1 MSLISKKSFILDE
14 DDDRG
19 VESYTLPALVTT
31 KPEAFSMKKSVSWSA
46 FLHIATPILI
56 WFISIVLLLMG
67 INLSLFNKVKPQ
79 PKRDIEFVLVDKPGK
94 PRDPNTKNRADMD
107 SRSGGINDPKRKVS
121 MPSPK
126 PQKQQKPSAAA
137 TSANKIIKKQ
147 QQQVK
152 QQQVVQKPVQQK
164 PVQQTPVAKPAPKPT
179 PVEKPSPAKPAPP
192 TARPSARPVSAPA
205 PVAKPST
212 PFSVPAP
219 KSAPVG
225 KTLSTGPV
233 GGTSAQTGVSKTGG
247 VGGPVTSSGA
257 YAPRP
262 SLSPSAGSGSS
273 GQLSRGSSTG
283 GTGNVGNPGG
293 GGGAPGIDALREPDF
308 GPYMR
313 ELQRRIKLNWDPPK
327 GNESKTVVLLFK
339 IARDG
344 RLLSCRVHRSSGL
357 PSADQAALKA
367 VELTAP
373 FRPLP
378 GDFKGQ
384 SIDIQF
390 TFDYRVFGAS
400 RY

>member
-14 DDDRG
+14 EDDRDL
-19 VESYTLPALVTT
+19 EQYKLPTLVTT
-31 KPEAFSMKKSVSWSA
+31 KPEVIPVKKSLA
-46 FLHIATPILI
+46 IATALHPTIVGLI
-56 WFISIVLLLMG
+56 WLISIILMLMG
-67 INLSLFNKVKPQ
+67 INLGMLKKVKPT
-79 PKRDIEFVLVDKPGK
+79 PKKDIEFVLVDKPGT
-94 PRDPNTKNRADMD
+94 PRDPNTKNRSDIS
-107 SRSGGINDPKRKVS
+107 SRSGGVNDPTRKVS
-121 MPSPK
+121 MPSPTPK
-126 PQKQQKPSAAA
+126 KQQKPSAAA
-137 TSANKIIKKQ
+137 ANANKIIKKQ
-147 QQQVK
+147 QQQR
-152 QQQVVQKPVQQK
+152 QQQAQQPVKKPTQQ
-164 PVQQTPVAKPAPKPT
+164 PTQQTPQPNAQQQAPA
-179 PVEKPSPAKPAPP
+179 KPSPAKPAPP
-192 TARPSARPVSAPA
+192 TARPSAKPMSTTA
-205 PVAKPST
+205 PVAKPTT
-212 PFSVPAP
+212 PFTVAAP
-219 KSAPVG
+219 KGAPVG
-225 KTLSTGPV
+225 KTLATGPV
-233 GGTSAQTGVSKTGG
+233 GGTHAPTGIAKSGG
-247 VGGPVTSSGA
+247 GSSSGGSGA

-262 SLSPSAGSGSS
+262 SLSPSSGSGGS
-273 GQLSRGSSTG
+273 GQLSRGSSAG

-339 IARDG
+339 IAKDG
-344 RLLSCRVHRSSGL
+344 RLLSSRVHKSSGL

-378 GDFKGQ
+378 ADFKGQ

>member
-1 MSLISKKSFILDE
+1 
-14 DDDRG
+14 
-19 VESYTLPALVTT
+19 
-31 KPEAFSMKKSVSWSA
+31 
-46 FLHIATPILI
+46 
-56 WFISIVLLLMG
+56 
-67 INLSLFNKVKPQ
+67 
-79 PKRDIEFVLVDKPGK
+79 
-94 PRDPNTKNRADMD
+94 MD

-126 PQKQQKPSAAA
+126 PQKPQKPSAAA
-137 TSANKIIKKQ
+137 QNAKQIIKKQ
-147 QQQVK
+147 QQQVQK
-152 QQQVVQKPVQQK
+152 QVQQPKPVQQK
-164 PVQQTPVAKPAPKPT
+164 PAQQKPA
-179 PVEKPSPAKPAPP
+179 VEKPSPAKPAPP
-192 TARPSARPVSAPA
+192 TPRPSARPVSAPT
-205 PVAKPST
+205 PVAKPTT
-212 PFSVPAP
+212 PFTVPVPKAAP
-219 KSAPVG
+219 IG
-225 KTLSTGPV
+225 NTLSTGPV
-233 GGTSAQTGVSKTGG
+233 GGTSAPTGIAKSGTSTGG
-247 VGGPVTSSGA
+247 SSSSA

-262 SLSPSAGSGSS
+262 SLSPSSSGGSG
-273 GQLSRGSSTG
+273 QFSRGSSAG

-344 RLLSCRVHRSSGL
+344 RLLSCL
-357 PSADQAALKA
+357 PTADQAALKA

>member
-1 MSLISKKSFILDE
+1 MSLISKKSFLYEEDE
-14 DDDRG
+14 DQNAEPY
-19 VESYTLPALVTT
+19 VLPSLVTS
-31 KPEAFSMKKSVSWSA
+31 KPEVIPIKKSLAISTA
-46 FLHIATPILI
+46 LHPTVVGLI
-56 WFISIVLLLMG
+56 WLISIILALAG
-67 INLSLFNKVKPQ
+67 INLFTFNKIKPE
-79 PKRDIEFVLVDKPGK
+79 PKRDIEFVLVDKPGT
-94 PRDPNTKNRADMD
+94 PRNPHTKNRADMN
-107 SRSGGINDPKRKVS
+107 SRSGGVNDPKRKVS
-121 MPSPK
+121 MPSPAPK
-126 PQKQQKPSAAA
+126 KQQKPSAAA
-137 TSANKIIKKQ
+137 SSANKLIKKQ
-147 QQQVK
+147 QQQAHKQAQNVK
-152 QQQVVQKPVQQK
+152 KQTTNQPKVQQPVQKPTQQ
-164 PVQQTPVAKPAPKPT
+164 PSAVN
-179 PVEKPSPAKPAPP
+179 KPSPAKPAPP
-192 TARPSARPVSAPA
+192 TARPSAKPVSAPT

-212 PFSVPAP
+212 PFSVPIP
-219 KSAPVG
+219 TGAPVG

-233 GGTSAQTGVSKTGG
+233 GGTSSTKGG
-247 VGGPVTSSGA
+247 AKSGGAGTSGGSGA

-262 SLSPSAGSGSS
+262 SLSPSASGGS
-273 GQLSRGSSTG
+273 GQLSRGSSGG

-339 IARDG
+339 IAKDG
-344 RLLSCRVHRSSGL
+344 RLLSCRVNRSSGL

-378 GDFKGQ
+378 ADFKGQ

>member
-1 MSLISKKSFILDE
+1 MSLISKKNFILDE
-14 DDDRG
+14 EDVLETEDY
-19 VESYTLPALVTT
+19 VLPDLVTT
-31 KPEAFSMKKSVSWSA
+31 KPETISFQKSVSGSVA
-46 FLHIATPILI
+46 LHIIVPVII
-56 WFISIVLLLMG
+56 WLISIVLLLMG

-79 PKRDIEFVLVDKPGK
+79 PKRDIEFVLVDKPAK

-107 SRSGGINDPKRKVS
+107 SRSGGVNDPNRKLS

-126 PQKQQKPSAAA
+126 PQKQAEPSAAA
-137 TSANKIIKKQ
+137 NNANKIIKKQ
-147 QQQVK
+147 QEQVK
-152 QQQVVQKPVQQK
+152 KQVVQKPQAQ
-164 PVQQTPVAKPAPKPT
+164 PK
-179 PVEKPSPAKPAPP
+179 PVEKPVKTEAPSPAKPAPP
-192 TARPSARPVSAPA
+192 SVRPSTRPSAPPTSVQ
-205 PVAKPST
+205 KPST
-212 PFSVPAP
+212 PFNVPAP
-219 KSAPVG
+219 KAAPIG
-225 KTLSTGPV
+225 KTLSTGPI
-233 GGTSAQTGVSKTGG
+233 GGTSAPSGVSKGST
-247 VGGPVTSSGA
+247 GGPVTTSGA
-257 YAPRP
+257 YAPKP
-262 SLSPSAGSGSS
+262 SLSPSMSSGG
-273 GQLSRGSSTG
+273 GQLSRGSSAG
-283 GTGNVGNPGG
+283 GHGNVGNPGG

-327 GNESKTVVLLFK
+327 GNESKTVILLFK

-357 PSADQAALKA
+357 PTADQAALKA

-400 RY
+400 KY

>member
-14 DDDRG
+14 ENDENLKRF
-19 VESYTLPALVTT
+19 ELPTLVKT
-31 KPEAFSMKKSVSWSA
+31 KPEVIPIEKSLAISTA
-46 FLHIATPILI
+46 LHPLTVGLI
-56 WFISIVLLLMG
+56 WLVSVILMLMG
-67 INLSLFNKVKPQ
+67 IKLSLFTKVKPQ
-79 PKRDIEFVLVDKPGK
+79 PKRDIEFVLVDKPAP
-94 PRDPNTKNRADMD
+94 PRNPNTKNRADIN
-107 SRSGGINDPKRKVS
+107 SRSGGVNDPKRKVS
-121 MPSPK
+121 MPSPAPK
-126 PQKQQKPSAAA
+126 KVQKPSAAA
-137 TSANKIIKKQ
+137 SSANKIIKKQ
-147 QQQVK
+147 QQQAHHQAQQMKK
-152 QQQVVQKPVQQK
+152 QTQVQPKVQTTKKESVQ
-164 PVQQTPVAKPAPKPT
+164 PSNTNR
-179 PVEKPSPAKPAPP
+179 PSPAKPAPP
-192 TARPSARPVSAPA
+192 TARPSAKPTSTLA
-205 PVAKPST
+205 PVTKPST

-219 KSAPVG
+219 SGAPVG
-225 KTLSTGPV
+225 KTLATGPV
-233 GGTSAQTGVSKTGG
+233 GGT
-247 VGGPVTSSGA
+247 TSSGTAKSGGSASHGGAGA

-262 SLSPSAGSGSS
+262 SLSPSASGGSGSLGRGTS
-273 GQLSRGSSTG
+273 GGGS
-283 GTGNVGNPGG
+283 GNVGNPGG

-344 RLLSCRVHRSSGL
+344 RLLSSRVHKSSGL

-378 GDFKGQ
+378 ADFKGQ

>member
-1 MSLISKKSFILDE
+1 MSIISKKSFILDDE
-14 DDDRG
+14 DNDNEVG
-19 VESYTLPALVTT
+19 SYTLPSLVTN
-31 KPEAFSMKKSVSWSA
+31 KAEVISIKKSMSWSA
-46 FLHIATPILI
+46 FLHVFIPAII
-56 WFISIVLLLMG
+56 WLISIVLLLLG
-67 INLSLFNKVKPQ
+67 INLSLFNKIKPQ
-79 PKRDIEFVLVDKPGK
+79 PKKDIEFVLVDKPGK
-94 PRDPNTKNRADMD
+94 PRDPNTKNRSDMD
-107 SRSGGINDPKRKVS
+107 SRSGGVNDPKRKVS
-121 MPSPK
+121 MPSPQ

-137 TSANKIIKKQ
+137 NNANKIIKKQ
-147 QQQVK
+147 QQQVRAS
-152 QQQVVQKPVQQK
+152 Q
-164 PVQQTPVAKPAPKPT
+164 PVAKPQPKPQQNT
-179 PVEKPSPAKPAPP
+179 NVKPVEQPKAVEKPSPAKPAPP
-192 TARPSARPVSAPA
+192 TPRPSARPVSAPI
-205 PVAKPST
+205 PVAKPTT
-212 PFSVPAP
+212 PFNVPAP
-219 KSAPVG
+219 KAAPVG
-225 KTLSTGPV
+225 KTLSTGPI
-233 GGTSAQTGVSKTGG
+233 GGTSAPKGISSSGG
-247 VGGPVTSSGA
+247 AGGPVTSSGA

-262 SLSPSAGSGSS
+262 SLSPSSGGS
-273 GQLSRGSSTG
+273 GQLSRGTSAG

-344 RLLSCRVHRSSGL
+344 RLLSCRVHKGSGL

-378 GDFKGQ
+378 ADFKGQ

>member
-1 MSLISKKSFILDE
+1 MTIITKKSFILDE
-14 DDDRG
+14 EEERD
-19 VESYTLPALVTT
+19 ENPYKLPSLVTSA
-31 KPEAFSMKKSVSWSA
+31 PEVIPIKKTFA
-46 FLHIATPILI
+46 IATALHPAVVGLI
-56 WFISIVLLLMG
+56 YLITMALALMG
-67 INLSLFNKVKPQ
+67 IHLFTFNKFKPQ
-79 PKRDIEFVLVDKPGK
+79 TKQDIEFVLVDKPGK
-94 PRDPNTKNRADMD
+94 PRDPNTKNRADID
-107 SRSGGINDPKRKVS
+107 SRSGGDNDPKRPVS
-121 MPSPK
+121 MPSPAPK
-126 PQKQQKPSAAA
+126 KQQKPSAAA
-137 TSANKIIKKQ
+137 KNANKIIKKQ
-147 QQQVK
+147 QQAVK
-152 QQQVVQKPVQQK
+152 QQTQAPKKQQTQSVQKPAVQQ
-164 PVQQTPVAKPAPKPT
+164 PAK
-179 PVEKPSPAKPAPP
+179 VDKPSPAKPAPP
-192 TARPSARPVSAPA
+192 TARPSAKPNSSPT

-219 KSAPVG
+219 KGAPVG
-225 KTLSTGPV
+225 KTLATGPI
-233 GGTSAQTGVSKTGG
+233 GGTSSG
-247 VGGPVTSSGA
+247 VGTPKSGGSVSSGGSGS

-262 SLSPSAGSGSS
+262 SLSPSAGSGGS
-273 GQLSRGSSTG
+273 GQLSRGSSGG

-339 IARDG
+339 IAKDG
-344 RLLSCRVHRSSGL
+344 RLLSCKVHRSSGL

-378 GDFKGQ
+378 ADFKGQ

>member
-1 MSLISKKSFILDE
+1 MSIISKKSFILDE
-14 DDDRG
+14 DDDRDI
-19 VESYTLPALVTT
+19 EPYELPTLVTS
-31 KPEAFSMKKSVSWSA
+31 KPEAIPLKKSLAGSL
-46 FLHIATPILI
+46 FLHIFTPGLI
-56 WFISIVLLLMG
+56 WFISIVLLLLG
-67 INLSLFNKVKPQ
+67 INLSLFHKVKPQ

-94 PRDPNTKNRADMD
+94 PRDPNTKNRADID

-137 TSANKIIKKQ
+137 KSANQIIKKQ
-147 QQQVK
+147 QQQ
-152 QQQVVQKPVQQK
+152 QAQRTTNQPKPVS
-164 PVQQTPVAKPAPKPT
+164 KPAQQSAT
-179 PVEKPSPAKPAPP
+179 VEKPSPAKPAPP
-192 TARPSARPVSAPA
+192 TSRPSTRPNSTIA
-205 PVAKPST
+205 PVEKPSSS
-212 PFSVPAP
+212 FNVPVP
-219 KSAPVG
+219 KGAPVG

-233 GGTSAQTGVSKTGG
+233 GGTSAPTGIAKSS
-247 VGGPVTSSGA
+247 VGGPVSSSGS

-262 SLSPSAGSGSS
+262 SLSPSTGGSS
-273 GQLSRGSSTG
+273 GQLSRGGSAG
-283 GTGNVGNPGG
+283 GTGNIGNPGG

-344 RLLSCRVHRSSGL
+344 RLLSSRIHKSSGL

-378 GDFKGQ
+378 ADFKGQ
-384 SIDIQF
+384 NIDIQF

>member
-1 MSLISKKSFILDE
+1 MTIISKKSFILDE
-14 DDDRG
+14 EEEKD
-19 VESYTLPALVTT
+19 ESSYKLPPLVTSA
-31 KPEAFSMKKSVSWSA
+31 PEVIPIKKSFA
-46 FLHIATPILI
+46 IATALHPAVVGLI
-56 WFISIVLLLMG
+56 YLITMALALMG
-67 INLSLFNKVKPQ
+67 IHLFTFNKFKPQ
-79 PKRDIEFVLVDKPGK
+79 PKQDIEFVLVDKPGK

-107 SRSGGINDPKRKVS
+107 SRSGGVNDPKRAVS
-121 MPSPK
+121 MPSPAPK
-126 PQKQQKPSAAA
+126 KQQKPSAAA
-137 TSANKIIKKQ
+137 ASANKIIKKQ
-147 QQQVK
+147 QQAAK
-152 QQQVVQKPVQQK
+152 QQPQTVKKPQQQK
-164 PVQQTPVAKPAPKPT
+164 PVQKQPVQQPAK
-179 PVEKPSPAKPAPP
+179 VDKPSPAKPAPP
-192 TARPSARPVSAPA
+192 TARPSAKPTSSPA

-212 PFSVPAP
+212 PFNVPAP

-225 KTLSTGPV
+225 KTLATGPI
-233 GGTSAQTGVSKTGG
+233 GGTSSG
-247 VGGPVTSSGA
+247 VGTARPGGSASSGGSGA
-257 YAPRP
+257 YAPKP
-262 SLSPSAGSGSS
+262 SLSPSAGSGGS
-273 GQLSRGSSTG
+273 GQLARGSSG
-283 GTGNVGNPGG
+283 GGSGNVGNPGG

-339 IARDG
+339 IAKDG
-344 RLLSCRVHRSSGL
+344 RLLSCRVNRSSGL

-378 GDFKGQ
+378 ADFKGQ

>member
-14 DDDRG
+14 EENQER
-19 VESYTLPALVTT
+19 EEYILPTLVIT
-31 KPEAFSMKKSVSWSA
+31 KPEVIPVKKSLTIA
-46 FLHIATPILI
+46 AALHPAAAALI
-56 WFISIVLLLMG
+56 WLITFILLFLG
-67 INLSLFNKVKPQ
+67 IDIHRFKKPIIT
-79 PKRDIEFVLVDKPGK
+79 PKKDIEFVLVDKPGT
-94 PRDPNTKNRADMD
+94 PRDPNTKNRSDIS
-107 SRSGGINDPKRKVS
+107 SRSGGINDPTRKVS
-121 MPSPK
+121 MPSPAPK
-126 PQKQQKPSAAA
+126 KQQKPSAAA
-137 TSANKIIKKQ
+137 ANANKLIKKQ
-147 QQQVK
+147 QQK
-152 QQQVVQKPVQQK
+152 QQTQTVKKPVQQQT
-164 PVQQTPVAKPAPKPT
+164 PQQVQQPKVQQPTPAKPA
-179 PVEKPSPAKPAPP
+179 PAKPAPP
-192 TARPSARPVSAPA
+192 TARPSAKPMSTTAPA
-205 PVAKPST
+205 AKPST
-212 PFSVPAP
+212 PFAIPAP
-219 KSAPVG
+219 KGAPVG
-225 KTLSTGPV
+225 KSLATGPI
-233 GGTSAQTGVSKTGG
+233 GGTSAPTGTAKSSSGSSSGG
-247 VGGPVTSSGA
+247 SGGSGA

-262 SLSPSAGSGSS
+262 SLSPSAGSGGN
-273 GQLSRGSSTG
+273 GQLSRGSNAG

-339 IARDG
+339 IAKDG
-344 RLLSCRVHRSSGL
+344 RLLSSKVHRSSGL

-378 GDFKGQ
+378 ADFKGQ

>member
-14 DDDRG
+14 DDDKDLKP
-19 VESYTLPALVTT
+19 YTLPELVTS
-31 KPEAFSMKKSVSWSA
+31 KPESIPFWKKSVSGSVL
-46 FLHIATPILI
+46 LHVAVPALIA
-56 WFISIVLLLMG
+56 FISFVLLLMG

-94 PRDPNTKNRADMD
+94 PRDPNTKNRADID
-107 SRSGGINDPKRKVS
+107 SRSGGVNDPKRKVS

-126 PQKQQKPSAAA
+126 PQKQQKSSAAA
-137 TSANKIIKKQ
+137 SSANKIIKKQ

-152 QQQVVQKPVQQK
+152 QQSVAKKPQAQLQKPVTKPVQQ
-164 PVQQTPVAKPAPKPT
+164 PSAVN
-179 PVEKPSPAKPAPP
+179 KPSPAKPAPP
-192 TARPSARPVSAPA
+192 TARPSARPVSAPS

-219 KSAPVG
+219 KGAPVG
-225 KTLSTGPV
+225 KTLSTGPI
-233 GGTSAQTGVSKTGG
+233 GGTSAPTGLAKSGG
-247 VGGPVTSSGA
+247 VGGPVTSSGS

-262 SLSPSAGSGSS
+262 SLSPSAGTGGS
-273 GQLSRGSSTG
+273 GQLSRGSSAG

-344 RLLSCRVHRSSGL
+344 RLISCRVHRSSGL

-378 GDFKGQ
+378 ADFKGQ

>member
-1 MSLISKKSFILDE
+1 MVTNKPEVIPIKKSLTCSTAI
-14 DDDRG
+14 
-19 VESYTLPALVTT
+19 
-31 KPEAFSMKKSVSWSA
+31 
-46 FLHIATPILI
+46 HIVVPILI
-56 WFISIVLLLMG
+56 WFISIVLLLLG
-67 INLSLFNKVKPQ
+67 ININLFNKIKPQ

-107 SRSGGINDPKRKVS
+107 SRSGGVNDPTRKLS
-121 MPSPK
+121 MPSPQ

-137 TSANKIIKKQ
+137 KSANEIIKKQ

-152 QQQVVQKPVQQK
+152 QQTVQKPKAQAKPVQQ
-164 PVQQTPVAKPAPKPT
+164 PVKQPT
-179 PVEKPSPAKPAPP
+179 AVEKPSPAKPAPP
-192 TARPSARPVSAPA
+192 TPRPSARPVSAPE
-205 PVAKPST
+205 PVSKPST

-233 GGTSAQTGVSKTGG
+233 GGTSAPTGVTKPGAT
-247 VGGPVTSSGA
+247 GGPVTSSGS

-262 SLSPSAGSGSS
+262 SLSPSSSSGSQ
-273 GQLSRGSSTG
+273 GQLARSSSS

-339 IARDG
+339 IAKDG

-384 SIDIQF
+384 NIDIQF

-400 RY
+400 KY

>member
-1 MSLISKKSFILDE
+1 MTILNKKNFIEDE
-14 DDDRG
+14 DININNDYKIPDL
-19 VESYTLPALVTT
+19 VLNKAESMWFGISL
-31 KPEAFSMKKSVSWSA
+31 SWST
-46 FLHIATPILI
+46 FLHLLIPIIIFVLI
-56 WFISIVLLLMG
+56 LMG
-67 INLSLFNKVKPQ
+67 VNFHIFGKVKPK
-79 PKRDIEFVLVDKPGK
+79 PRKDIEFVLVDKPGK

-107 SRSGGINDPKRKVS
+107 SRSGGVNDPTRKVS
-121 MPSPK
+121 LPSPK
-126 PQKQQKPSAAA
+126 PQKQQKASPQKPA
-137 TSANKIIKKQ
+137 TPQPKKQ
-147 QQQVK
+147 
-152 QQQVVQKPVQQK
+152 PVQNSK
-164 PVQQTPVAKPAPKPT
+164 PQTKPQVQNKPQPKPT
-179 PVEKPSPAKPAPP
+179 AQTPTVEKPSPAKPAPP
-192 TARPSARPVSAPA
+192 SARPSSRPVSTPT
-205 PVAKPST
+205 PVAKPSSAFNA
-212 PFSVPAP
+212 PVP
-219 KSAPVG
+219 KNAPVG
-225 KTLSTGPV
+225 KTLSTGPI
-233 GGTSAQTGVSKTGG
+233 GGTSSRTGTATSGRI
-247 VGGPVTSSGA
+247 GGPVTSSGA

-262 SLSPSAGSGSS
+262 SLSPSASTGSG
-273 GQLSRGSSTG
+273 GQLSRGSSPS
-283 GTGNVGNPGG
+283 GTGNIGNPGG

-339 IARDG
+339 IAKDG

-384 SIDIQF
+384 NIDIQF